1 MQCVAHRL
9 WAQKRECKETTG
21 KPWGWL
27 LFLDPTLD
35 TAQKLRP
42 MMKGQQETEGQTA
55 DPVASLYSIPFGV
68 MAKGTGGSKFSRP
81 GLNSGSIA
89 YRLWRLSLG

>member
-1 MQCVAHRL
+1 MQRVAHRL
-9 WAQKRECKETTG
+9 WAQKREGRETTG

-42 MMKGQQETEGQTA
+42 TMKGQQGTEGQTA
-55 DPVASLYSIPFGV
+55 DPVASLHSFPFGV
-68 MAKGTGGSKFSRP
+68 MAKGTGGSKLSRP
-81 GLNSGSIA
+81 GLNSSSVA
-89 YRLWRLSLG
+89 YRL